1 MQLPDTLTPELDCL
15 LALFDHTAGT
25 YTLENGMKYRAWWEG
40 EEFKIEEVS
49 ADR

>member
-1 MQLPDTLTPELDCL
+1 MQLPDTLTPELETL
-15 LALFDHTAGT
+15 LKAWAYTRGT